1 MEVYH
6 EFLTALTAADID
18 NICLHSGPNS
28 MRVELFENPVTVVEM
43 EGMPKLHYELV
54 GVHTEE
60 VEGEEVEVKDYII
73 HALDTDFLR
82 WTAKQ
87 VIAAQAPA
95 TEEQPAQPAQPEQQ
109 QPTDQNPSSDPQ
121 E

>member
-6 EFLTALTAADID
+6 EFLTSLTAKDID

-54 GVHTEE
+54 GVHTKE
-60 VEGEEVEVKDYII
+60 VENKEVEVKDYVI

-87 VIAAQAPA
+87 VIAAKASVA
-95 TEEQPAQPAQPEQQ
+95 EQPEQLV
-109 QPTDQNPSSDPQ
+109 DKNPSGDPQ